1 MNTAAQT
8 AGIGHN
14 NALKPFAEMTR
25 DEQLLAWDTTKKQ
38 LDALKEQEMAM
49 RKHIVEANQQGIDPD
64 QVGTQNVE
72 LGNGWKLKAVISDAY
87 VLDTDNDKVD
97 AVLDQLE
104 DWQADRLVKWTG
116 SLSKREYDALD
127 PEDRAKVDTVVTIK
141 RKAPTLSLVAPKG
154 A

>member
-1 MNTAAQT
+1 MNTAHDT

-14 NALKPFAEMTR
+14 NPPKPFAEMSR
-25 DEQLLAWDTTKKQ
+25 DEQLLAWDATKKQ
-38 LDALKEQEMAM
+38 LDVLKEQEMAM
-49 RKHIVEANQQGIDPD
+49 RKHIVEGAQQGIDPER
-64 QVGTQNVE
+64 VGTQNVE
-72 LGNGWKLKAVISDAY
+72 LGNGWKLKAVIADAY

-116 SLSKREYDALD
+116 TLSKREYDQLD
-127 PEDRAKVDTVVTIK
+127 PEDRAKVDTVLTIK
-141 RKAPTLSLVAPKG
+141 RKAPTLTLVPPKG